1 MTSSTSTSSRTR
13 RPTTA
18 RVSTS
23 SRRRSQ
29 ERSCSPRTMVPESD
43 LPASGMPGMPDM
55 PDLGGIFDSLQ
66 KVQEARSQVYE
77 GHAGGG
83 AVVVRATGDLEFE
96 SVTIDPEVVDPSDV
110 EMLQD
115 LVLAALHDLATT
127 MATAQHA
134 AMGALGS
141 LDLGGLLGGGAI
153 DTTSEEG

>member
-1 MTSSTSTSSRTR
+1 M
-13 RPTTA
+13 A
-18 RVSTS
+18 
-23 SRRRSQ
+23 
-29 ERSCSPRTMVPESD
+29 EDD
-43 LPASGMPGMPDM
+43 LPASGVQGMPDM
-55 PDLGGIFDSLQ
+55 SDLGGIFDSLQ

-83 AVVVRATGDLEFE
+83 AVIVRATGDLEFE
-96 SVTIDPEVVDPSDV
+96 SITIAREVVGPSDV

-127 MATAQHA
+127 MAAAQQA

-153 DTTSEEG
+153 DVDSEES